1 MDDDAWIDDA
11 WIDEV
16 LESSSHRS
24 HRESRREK
32 PRAEAEVI
40 DVDADDATLAEQLS
54 KTLNQA
60 EVLGLATLQAA
71 RSRRAERRSA
81 VPAHADVVDVDDE
94 ASTDLLHEQ
103 RQRLPAFLRENE
115 RQLPVTDIAM
125 NPHSLPGTPLY
136 ERFFAAWA
144 HVPNKSM
151 RLVFHGTSEENIDA
165 ICREG
170 LDPKR
175 RRGQAMGPGEY
186 FGGQPAVSLG
196 YCRGGRKMLV
206 FCILTDPSG
215 VTQFNEQIP
224 GGVAVIHKPE
234 HQLPLAVVTFDPY
247 KLTEAPARLGKK
259 KKSSAAQA
267 ARAGRARYLGG
278 APLPAAANPRQV
290 ADAAAA
296 APAPTELEKMSDTEL
311 RAELQKSGRPTSGLR
326 PSLLEAVRSARE
338 PAPARPMPAP
348 SLQVRRVGAAARAA
362 AAQGIRPIPMRRVDL
377 EGKEVAAAKA
387 PMPPPEQHPEEYA
400 RWRKR
405 RRDEVDERRRD
416 EDDEDDELQRALK
429 LSMRRQVDERKEDDE
444 MRRAI
449 ALSMRVF

>member
-16 LESSSHRS
+16 LESSSHLS

-71 RSRRAERRSA
+71 RKRRAERRSA

-103 RQRLPAFLRENE
+103 RQRLPAFLAENE

-144 HVPNKSM
+144 QVPNKSM
-151 RLVFHGTSEENIDA
+151 RLVFHGTPEENIDA

-175 RRGQAMGPGEY
+175 RSGQALGPGEY
-186 FGGQPAVSLG
+186 FGGQPRISLG

-247 KLTEAPARLGKK
+247 KLAEAPARLGKK
-259 KKSSAAQA
+259 KKAAAKA
-267 ARAGRARYLGG
+267 ARAVMTA
-278 APLPAAANPRQV
+278 
-290 ADAAAA
+290 
-296 APAPTELEKMSDTEL
+296 
-311 RAELQKSGRPTSGLR
+311 
-326 PSLLEAVRSARE
+326 
-338 PAPARPMPAP
+338 ARPMPAP
-348 SLQVRRVGAAARAA
+348 SLQVRHGDAAARAA
-362 AAQGIRPIPMRRVDL
+362 AAQGIHPIPMRRVDL
-377 EGKEVAAAKA
+377 DGKEVAAALA
-387 PMPPPEQHPEEYA
+387 PMPPPDQHPEEYA

-405 RRDEVDERRRD
+405 RRDEVDARRRDEDD

-449 ALSMRVF
+449 ALSMRVY

>member
-1 MDDDAWIDDA
+1 MDDDGWIDEA

-16 LESSSHRS
+16 LESPS
-24 HRESRREK
+24 SRREK
-32 PRAEAEVI
+32 PPVEAEVI
-40 DVDADDATLAEQLS
+40 DLDADDATLAKQLS
-54 KTLNQA
+54 KRLDHQA
-60 EVLGLATLQAA
+60 EVLGLAALHAS
-71 RSRRAERRSA
+71 RKRRAERRSA

-247 KLTEAPARLGKK
+247 KLAEAPARLGKK
-259 KKSSAAQA
+259 KKAAAKA
-267 ARAGRARYLGG
+267 ARAVMTA
-278 APLPAAANPRQV
+278 
-290 ADAAAA
+290 
-296 APAPTELEKMSDTEL
+296 
-311 RAELQKSGRPTSGLR
+311 
-326 PSLLEAVRSARE
+326 
-338 PAPARPMPAP
+338 ARPMPAP
-348 SLQVRRVGAAARAA
+348 SLQVRRVDAAARAA

-377 EGKEVAAAKA
+377 DGKEVAAVLA
-387 PMPPPEQHPEEYA
+387 PMPPPDQHPEEYA

-429 LSMRRQVDERKEDDE
+429 LSMRRQLDERKEDDE

>member
-16 LESSSHRS
+16 LESSSHLS

-71 RSRRAERRSA
+71 RKRRAERRSA

-136 ERFFAAWA
+136 KRFFAAWA

-175 RRGQAMGPGEY
+175 RSGQALGPGEY
-186 FGGQPAVSLG
+186 FGGQPRISLG

-206 FCILTDPSG
+206 FAILTDPSG

-234 HQLPLAVVTFDPY
+234 HQLPLAVVTFDPA
-247 KLTEAPARLGKK
+247 KLAEAPARLGKK
-259 KKSSAAQA
+259 KKAAAKA
-267 ARAGRARYLGG
+267 ARAVSAVTTAAR
-278 APLPAAANPRQV
+278 P
-290 ADAAAA
+290 
-296 APAPTELEKMSDTEL
+296 M
-311 RAELQKSGRPTSGLR
+311 
-326 PSLLEAVRSARE
+326 

-348 SLQVRRVGAAARAA
+348 SLQVRHGDAAARAA
-362 AAQGIRPIPMRRVDL
+362 VAQGIHPIPMRRVDL
-377 EGKEVAAAKA
+377 DGKEVAAAKA
-387 PMPPPEQHPEEYA
+387 PMPPPDQHPEEYA

-429 LSMRRQVDERKEDDE
+429 LSMRRQVDERTEDDE